1 MKTFQS
7 RTSSRKTSFAK
18 EATKRSKAN
27 QRERNRMHGLN
38 DALDRLRRCVP
49 LPQLF
54 NVIVKCDQS
63 VPQKLSKIETL
74 RLAKNYICVLSEA
87 LLRNRPFGY
96 EELMDALSVRLSQN
110 TCNLLRTRLQLDD
123 ELKAALV
130 EPRYARDCCYCRCDG
145 SSYAYCPAGMRI
157 VRQTRINTPTVL
169 YEYMD
174 ERCTCE
180 TKRFSLQNMN
190 EYQ

>member
-1 MKTFQS
+1 MKTYQS
-7 RTSSRKTSFAK
+7 STATSRRSASAK

-54 NVIVKCDQS
+54 NASVKCDHT

-74 RLAKNYICVLSEA
+74 RLARNYIYVLKEA
-87 LLRNRPFGY
+87 LRQNRQLSH

-110 TCNLLRTRLQLDD
+110 TCSLLRTRLKLDE
-123 ELKAALV
+123 ELRAGLV
-130 EPRYARDCCYCRCDG
+130 KPRCGRNLCYCRCDK
-145 SSYAYCPAGMRI
+145 STSYECYNTDGGNRNVKEPRI
-157 VRQTRINTPTVL
+157 STPTL

-174 ERCTCE
+174 EYCTCVADE
-180 TKRFSLQNMN
+180 LYLQSM
-190 EYQ
+190 